1 MGDIIER
8 RTVELNWNEVCGI
21 VSEKIKD
28 ILGLY
33 VQCEAIISDDS
44 HWCVKFI
51 DYRLPLPK
59 LRQLLQAAQST
70 PEEWED
76 AMPDEG
82 AIDIELGMALSER
95 LIARHLN
102 LTWEHRLITE
112 DSLLLVGV
120 TKDSCQFTDKQLAE
134 LIKPWGAAD
143 NMTYQE
149 ISAFVR
155 DLRHTPY
162 VGAAIAEEAA
172 ELMAAPLLNC
182 FKMRRDDYG
191 RIDQTAID

>member
-1 MGDIIER
+1 M
-8 RTVELNWNEVCGI
+8 N
-21 VSEKIKD
+21 IK
-28 ILGLY
+28 
-33 VQCEAIISDDS
+33 
-44 HWCVKFI
+44 
-51 DYRLPLPK
+51 RLPLAERFERMANGRVAHPEYNASAI
-59 LRQLLQAAQST
+59 QA
-70 PEEWED
+70 
-76 AMPDEG
+76 
-82 AIDIELGMALSER
+82 MAHT
-95 LIARHLN
+95 LIAVYLHDFEPERA
-102 LTWEHRLITE
+102 R
-112 DSLLLVGV
+112 VM
-120 TKDSCQFTDKQLAE
+120 E
-134 LIKPWGAAD
+134 LIGPWGATD